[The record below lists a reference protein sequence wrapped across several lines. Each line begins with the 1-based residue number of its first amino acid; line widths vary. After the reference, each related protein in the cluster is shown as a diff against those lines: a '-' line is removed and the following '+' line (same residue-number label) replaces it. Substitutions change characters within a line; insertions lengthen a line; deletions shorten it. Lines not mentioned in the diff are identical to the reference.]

1 MDKVLLVDDEK
12 EILRDR
18 SRIIESLGFQCLVA
32 KNGKEAIDVI
42 KRENPEVV
50 LTDQKMPKQDG
61 FDVLKAT
68 MEIDPDIP
76 VILFTGYGTIES
88 AVHAMKMGAFEY
100 LQKPFSPE
108 MMEVVLKKAIE
119 YRRLKKENIALRTQ
133 IEETYQLEN
142 IVGESDTMKQIA
154 KRVLKVAKSEANVII
169 FGESGTGKEL
179 VARSI
184 HRYSPRKDKPFI
196 PLDCV
201 ALPNTLLESELF
213 GFEKGAF
220 TGAIRLKPGV
230 FELAEKGTLFLDEI
244 SELDPHLQAKLLRV
258 LQERQFRRI
267 GGEELI
273 KVDVRIISAT
283 NRNPERAVE
292 EKRLRED
299 LYYRLNVVPIYLPP
313 LRDRREDIPH
323 LVHHFI
329 KKYNPFCSIDVRG
342 ISNEAMHCIKEY
354 LWPGNVRELENV
366 VHRAMSLTDRN
377 TIGLHDLPDDVQ
389 ESKAELTDEML
400 HNLKYRE
407 AKEKCLDQFGKR
419 YVSKLLEK
427 YQGNISKVAR
437 AAGISRKTLYRMLE
451 NYGIDR

>member
-42 KRENPEVV
+42 KRESPEVV

-88 AVHAMKMGAFEY
+88 AVQAMKMGAFEY
-100 LQKPFSPE
+100 IQKPFFPE

-119 YRRLKKENIALRTQ
+119 YRRLRKENIALRTQ

-179 VARSI
+179 IARSI
-184 HRYSPRKDKPFI
+184 HRYSPRKNKPFI

-201 ALPNTLLESELF
+201 ALPTTLLESELF

-220 TGAIRLKPGV
+220 TGAIKLKPGV
-230 FELAEKGTLFLDEI
+230 FELAEEGTLFLDEI

-267 GGEELI
+267 GGEKLI

-283 NRNPERAVE
+283 NRNPERAVK

-407 AKEKCLDQFGKR
+407 AKDKCLEQFGKR